1 MPICGFSINLVA
13 EGEILKNI
21 EKKRCPEGRSLGAF
35 SHSRFLDCGDFSIGV
50 T

>member
-1 MPICGFSINLVA
+1 MPICGLSIKLVY

-21 EKKRCPEGRSLGAF
+21 EKKKCPEGSSLGAF
-35 SHSRFLDCGDFSIGV
+35 SNSKSLDCGDFSVGS